1 MTIQNVISIT
11 EHVLFADESLR
22 KMDAVAMRNLVRCQ
36 VIWVNVRRWESGRFH
51 SSLSEPLWRRRKEW
65 RRFKEGDVCMWYV
78 VRSEVLD
85 DV

>member
-1 MTIQNVISIT
+1 MTVQNVISIT
-11 EHVLFADESLR
+11 EHVFFANESLR
-22 KMDAVAMRNLVRCQ
+22 KTDAVAMRKFIHREVVR
-36 VIWVNVRRWESGRFH
+36 INVWRWKPRRFH

-78 VRSEVLD
+78 VSSEMLD